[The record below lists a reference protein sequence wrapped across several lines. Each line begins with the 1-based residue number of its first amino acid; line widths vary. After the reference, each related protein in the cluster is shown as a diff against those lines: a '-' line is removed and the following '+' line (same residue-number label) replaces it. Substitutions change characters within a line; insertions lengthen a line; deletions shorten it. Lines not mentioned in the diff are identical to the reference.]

1 MIKVDDTKC
10 LGCFACSNICP
21 NQFITREEE
30 EGKKRTIRWSKCKE
44 ECDICVEFCPAKAL
58 SLVAYN
64 EKAPDLIEVSF
75 DLVPCEV
82 CGKGFATAP
91 LLRRIRETI
100 PADLQKDSTG
110 RSWVGICPFC
120 RRELEAETA
129 SNKIVQC
136 RRG

>member
-1 MIKVDDTKC
+1 MIQIDAAKC

-21 NQFITREEE
+21 NQFIIRDEVA
-30 EGKKRTIRWSKCKE
+30 GKNRAIRWSKCKE

-58 SLVAYN
+58 TLVPYN
-64 EKAPDLIEVSF
+64 ETTPEMIEVSF

-82 CGKGFATAP
+82 CKKGFATEQ
-91 LLRRIRETI
+91 LLKRIREII
-100 PADLQKDSTG
+100 PANLQTDSTG

-129 SNKIVQC
+129 SLQIVQS
-136 RRG
+136 RRK

>member
-1 MIKVDDTKC
+1 MIKVDASKC

-30 EGKKRTIRWSKCKE
+30 EGNRRTVRWSKCKE

-58 SLVAYN
+58 TLVPYSDSTP
-64 EKAPDLIEVSF
+64 ELVEVSF

-82 CGKGFATAP
+82 CKKGFATEP
-91 LLRRIRETI
+91 LLKRIREAI
-100 PADLQKDSTG
+100 PPNLQTDSNG
-110 RSWVGICPFC
+110 RSWAGICPFC

-129 SNKIVQC
+129 SKQVVQS
-136 RRG
+136 RRK